1 MKFIQCILIGA
12 MLLSPLTVLANG
24 GDDHSHGPETK
35 PAVKPSVPTSDTQRW
50 EIQSPEVV
58 LLGILQDGKLTL
70 YADRYASNE
79 PILDAKIELE
89 SNGRVIPA
97 KAEPDGSYSAPGD
110 WLQQPGKYHLI
121 ASVEAPEFQDLIV
134 GSIEIAAATPTAHS
148 HAVWRYGKWLGG
160 IAALV
165 LALFVLLQVL
175 RRRKRGALLAA
186 PLLLGLL
193 LGAQSDPGYA
203 HGGEDHGAPAA
214 PNAAPVA
221 TGDTAVRQADGSLFV
236 PKPVQRL
243 LGIRTVLGK
252 SSALAKTVELDGRII
267 ADPNFSGR
275 VQSSQAGRLAAPN
288 GGFPTLGMRVRK
300 GQVLAF
306 IEPSASNIDKG
317 NQQALL
323 AELSSNLTL
332 AEIRA
337 QRLAQL
343 VGSLPQKEIDA
354 AQAEAQSLKARK
366 AAVAASLYQRE
377 ALLAPVSG
385 MISQANGVAGQVV
398 EAREVLF
405 EIVDPAHLR
414 VEAIAYDSALSGQVA
429 DAVGVTSDKQNLTLR
444 FIGQAHQLR
453 EQALPLQFEIAAP
466 LPALNVGQTLKVLV
480 RARQSIDGIAVP
492 RDSVLKNSQG
502 ELMLWEQVA
511 AERFVPQR
519 VTVQAL
525 DANTFAV
532 LQGLSDGARV
542 VTQGAAALS
551 QMR

>member
-1 MKFIQCILIGA
+1 V
-12 MLLSPLTVLANG
+12 T
-24 GDDHSHGPETK
+24 
-35 PAVKPSVPTSDTQRW
+35 PSAPTSDTQRW

-58 LLGILQDGKLTL
+58 LLGILHDGKLTL
-70 YADRYASNE
+70 YADHYASNE

-89 SNGRVIPA
+89 NNGRVIPA

-110 WLQQPGKYHLI
+110 WLQQPGKYDLI

-134 GSIEIAAATPTAHS
+134 GRIEIVASTPTAQAHS
-148 HAVWRYGKWLGG
+148 VWRYGKWLGG
-160 IAALV
+160 VAALV

-175 RRRKRGALLAA
+175 RRRKRTALLVA
-186 PLLLGLL
+186 PLLLGML

-203 HGGEDHGAPAA
+203 HGGEDHGAPPAS
-214 PNAAPVA
+214 NAAPVA
-221 TGDTAVRQADGSLFV
+221 TGDKAVRQADGSLFV

-243 LGIRTVLGK
+243 LGIRTVLGQ
-252 SSALAKTVELDGRII
+252 SSALAKTVELDGRVI

-323 AELSSNLTL
+323 AELNSKLTL
-332 AEIRA
+332 AENRA

-354 AQAEAQSLKARK
+354 AQAEAQSLKARQ

-377 ALLAPVSG
+377 ALLAPVAG
-385 MISQANGVAGQVV
+385 VISQANGVAGQVV

-429 DAVGVTSDKQNLTLR
+429 SAVGVTSDKQNLALR
-444 FIGQAHQLR
+444 FIGQSHQLR
-453 EQALPLQFEIAAP
+453 EQALPLQFEIQTP

-480 RARQSIDGIAVP
+480 RARQTIDGIAVP
-492 RDSVLKNSQG
+492 RDSVLKNNQG
-502 ELMLWEQVA
+502 EPMLWEQVN

-525 DANTFAV
+525 DANTMAV

-551 QMR
+551 QIK

>member
-1 MKFIQCILIGA
+1 

-35 PAVKPSVPTSDTQRW
+35 PAVKPSAPPSDTQRW
-50 EIQSPEVV
+50 EIQSPEAV
-58 LLGILQDGKLTL
+58 LLGILHDGRLTL

-110 WLQQPGKYHLI
+110 WLQQPGKYDLI

-134 GSIEIAAATPTAHS
+134 GSIEIIATTPAAQAHS
-148 HAVWRYGKWLGG
+148 AWRYGKWLGG

-175 RRRKRGALLAA
+175 RRRKRGALLAV
-186 PLLLGLL
+186 PLFLAML

-203 HGGEDHGAPAA
+203 HGGEDHGAPPA
-214 PNAAPVA
+214 PNATPVA
-221 TGDTAVRQADGSLFV
+221 TGETAVRQADGSLFV

-252 SSALAKTVELDGRII
+252 SGTLGKTVELDGRVI

-275 VQSSQAGRLAAPN
+275 VQSSQAGRLAAPD

-300 GQVLAF
+300 GQILAYIAPAAGS
-306 IEPSASNIDKG
+306 IEKG

-323 AELSSNLTL
+323 AELSSKQIL
-332 AEIRA
+332 AENRA

-343 VGSLPQKEIDA
+343 EGSLPQKEIDA
-354 AQAEAQSLKARK
+354 AQAEARSLKARK
-366 AAVAASLYQRE
+366 AAVEASLYQRE
-377 ALLAPVSG
+377 ALTAPVSG
-385 MISQANGVAGQVV
+385 VVSQANGVAGQVV
-398 EAREVLF
+398 DAREVLF

-414 VEAIAYDSALSGQVA
+414 VEAIAYDSALNGQVA
-429 DAVGVTSDKQNLTLR
+429 GAVGVTSDKQNLTLR
-444 FIGQAHQLR
+444 FIGQSHQLR
-453 EQALPLQFEIAAP
+453 EQALPLQFEITSAAP
-466 LPALNVGQTLKVLV
+466 SLNVGQTVKVLV
-480 RARQSIDGIAVP
+480 TSRQTVDGIAVP
-492 RDSVLKNSQG
+492 RDSVLKSPSG
-502 ELMLWEQVA
+502 EALLWEQVS

-525 DANTFAV
+525 NANTMAV
-532 LQGLSDGARV
+532 LHGLSDGARV
-542 VTQGAAALS
+542 VTQGAASLS
-551 QMR
+551 QIR